1 MDCKHERLKLTAPHK
16 VEGAGFPVGT
26 YVCEECE
33 RMIGTSELAYVQHK
47 FDEVNR
53 RINALDQKVS
63 SLDRHMGQ
71 PDSPF
76 GKTGL
81 RRGTSI

>member
-1 MDCKHERLKLTAPHK
+1 MDCKHERLKFVAPQK
-16 VEGAGFPVGT
+16 IEGATFPVAT
-26 YVCEECE
+26 YVCENCE
-33 RMIGTSELAYVQHK
+33 QTIATSELAYIQRK
-47 FDEVNR
+47 FDEVDR
-53 RINALDQKVS
+53 RINGLDQKVD

-81 RRGTSI
+81 RRGPRI